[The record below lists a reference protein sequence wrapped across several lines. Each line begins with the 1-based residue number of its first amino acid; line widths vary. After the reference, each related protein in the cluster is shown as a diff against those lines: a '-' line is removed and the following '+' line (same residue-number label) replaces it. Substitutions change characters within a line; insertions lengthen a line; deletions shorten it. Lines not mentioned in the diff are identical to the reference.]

1 MSIHETEDGAYSQQ
15 EKNDLEK
22 LKSIRMDAIETMIKD
37 GIPIKVSEIRVLNEL
52 ITAGEK
58 SIHDTVANQLK
69 YKDNDNKD
77 NLNKLVA
84 EVLLRTKTNTE
95 SIGTRRD
102 EPVLAEDLVTDGI
115 LEGELKQGI
124 QDLDTNDFIGSNDD
138 N

>member
-1 MSIHETEDGAYSQQ
+1 MSIQETEDGAYSQQ
-15 EKNDLEK
+15 EKHDLEK

-124 QDLDTNDFIGSNDD
+124 QDLDTNEFIGSNDD

>member
-1 MSIHETEDGAYSQQ
+1 MSIQETEDGAYSQQ
-15 EKNDLEK
+15 EKSDLEK

-95 SIGTRRD
+95 SIVTRRD
-102 EPVLAEDLVTDGI
+102 EPILTEDLITDGI

-124 QDLDTNDFIGSNDD
+124 EDLDANEFIGSNDD

>member
-1 MSIHETEDGAYSQQ
+1 MSIQETEDGAYSQQ

-84 EVLLRTKTNTE
+84 EVLLHTKTNTE

-124 QDLDTNDFIGSNDD
+124 QDLDTNEFIGSNDD

>member
-1 MSIHETEDGAYSQQ
+1 MSIQETEDGAYSQQ

-37 GIPIKVSEIRVLNEL
+37 GIPVKVSEIRVLNEL

-102 EPVLAEDLVTDGI
+102 EPVLTEDLVTDGI
-115 LEGELKQGI
+115 WEGELKQGM
-124 QDLDTNDFIGSNDD
+124 QDLETNEFIGSNDD

>member
-1 MSIHETEDGAYSQQ
+1 MSIQETEDGAYSQQ

-22 LKSIRMDAIETMIKD
+22 LKSIRMDAIATMIKD

-102 EPVLAEDLVTDGI
+102 EPVLTEDLVTDGI

>member
-1 MSIHETEDGAYSQQ
+1 MSIQETEDGAYSQQ

-124 QDLDTNDFIGSNDD
+124 QDLDTNEFIGSNDD

>member
-1 MSIHETEDGAYSQQ
+1 MCIHETEDGAYSQQ

-22 LKSIRMDAIETMIKD
+22 LKSIRMDAIATMIKD

>member
-1 MSIHETEDGAYSQQ
+1 MSIQETEDGAYSQQ

-37 GIPIKVSEIRVLNEL
+37 GIPIIVSEIRVLNEL

-102 EPVLAEDLVTDGI
+102 EPVLTEDLVTDGI

-124 QDLDTNDFIGSNDD
+124 QDLDTNEFIGSNDD

>member
-1 MSIHETEDGAYSQQ
+1 MSIQETEDGAYSQQ

-22 LKSIRMDAIETMIKD
+22 LKSIRMDAIATMIKD

-102 EPVLAEDLVTDGI
+102 EPVLTEDLVTDGI

-124 QDLDTNDFIGSNDD
+124 QDLDTNEFIGSNDD

>member
-1 MSIHETEDGAYSQQ
+1 MSIQETEDGAYSQQ

-95 SIGTRRD
+95 SIVTRRD
-102 EPVLAEDLVTDGI
+102 EPILTEDLITDGI

-124 QDLDTNDFIGSNDD
+124 EDLDANEFIGSNDD

>member
-1 MSIHETEDGAYSQQ
+1 MSIQETEDGAYSQQ

-102 EPVLAEDLVTDGI
+102 EPVLTEDLVTDGI

-124 QDLDTNDFIGSNDD
+124 QDLDTNEFIGSNDD

>member
-1 MSIHETEDGAYSQQ
+1 MSIQETEDGAYSQQ
-15 EKNDLEK
+15 EKSDLEK

-95 SIGTRRD
+95 SIVTRRD
-102 EPVLAEDLVTDGI
+102 EPILSEDLITDGI

-124 QDLDTNDFIGSNDD
+124 EDLDTNEFIGSNDD

>member
-1 MSIHETEDGAYSQQ
+1 MSIQETEDGAYSQQ

-102 EPVLAEDLVTDGI
+102 EPVLDEDLVTDGI

>member
-1 MSIHETEDGAYSQQ
+1 MSIQETEDGAYSQQ

-22 LKSIRMDAIETMIKD
+22 LKSIRMDAIATMIKD

-77 NLNKLVA
+77 NLNRLVA
-84 EVLLRTKTNTE
+84 EVLLSTKTNTE

-102 EPVLAEDLVTDGI
+102 EPILTEDLVTDGI

-124 QDLDTNDFIGSNDD
+124 QDLDTNEFIGSNDD

>member
-1 MSIHETEDGAYSQQ
+1 MSIQETEDGAYSQQ

-95 SIGTRRD
+95 NIGTRRD
-102 EPVLAEDLVTDGI
+102 EPVLTEDLVTDGI

-124 QDLDTNDFIGSNDD
+124 QDLDTNEFIGSNDD

>member
-1 MSIHETEDGAYSQQ
+1 MSIYETEDGAYSQQ

-124 QDLDTNDFIGSNDD
+124 QDLDTNEFIGSNDD

>member
-1 MSIHETEDGAYSQQ
+1 MSIQETEDGAYSQQ

-102 EPVLAEDLVTDGI
+102 EPILTEDLITDGI

-124 QDLDTNDFIGSNDD
+124 EDLDANEFIGSNDD

>member
-1 MSIHETEDGAYSQQ
+1 MSIQETEDGAYSQQ

-95 SIGTRRD
+95 SIVTRRD

>member
-1 MSIHETEDGAYSQQ
+1 MSIQETEDGAYSQQ
-15 EKNDLEK
+15 EKSDLEK

-102 EPVLAEDLVTDGI
+102 EPILTEDLVTDGI

>member
-1 MSIHETEDGAYSQQ
+1 MSIQETEDGAYSQQ
-15 EKNDLEK
+15 EKSDLEK

-124 QDLDTNDFIGSNDD
+124 QDLDTNEFIGSNDD

>member
-1 MSIHETEDGAYSQQ
+1 MSIQETEDGAYSQQ

-52 ITAGEK
+52 ITGGEK
-58 SIHDTVANQLK
+58 SIHDTVAIQLK

-84 EVLLRTKTNTE
+84 EVLLSTKTNTE

-124 QDLDTNDFIGSNDD
+124 QDLDTNEFIGSNDD

>member
-1 MSIHETEDGAYSQQ
+1 MSIQETEDGAYSQQ

-37 GIPIKVSEIRVLNEL
+37 GIPVKVSEIRVLNEL

-102 EPVLAEDLVTDGI
+102 EPVLTEDLVTDGI

-124 QDLDTNDFIGSNDD
+124 QDLDTNEFIGSNDD

>member
-84 EVLLRTKTNTE
+84 DVLLRTKTNTE

>member
-102 EPVLAEDLVTDGI
+102 EPVLAEDIVTDGI

-124 QDLDTNDFIGSNDD
+124 QDLDTNEFIGSNDD

>member
-22 LKSIRMDAIETMIKD
+22 LKSIRLDAIETMIKD
-37 GIPIKVSEIRVLNEL
+37 GIPVKVSEITVLNEL

-124 QDLDTNDFIGSNDD
+124 QDLDTNEFIGSNDD

>member
-22 LKSIRMDAIETMIKD
+22 LKSIRMDAIATMIKD

-102 EPVLAEDLVTDGI
+102 EPILTEDLVTDGI

>member
-1 MSIHETEDGAYSQQ
+1 MSIQETEDGAYSQQ
-15 EKNDLEK
+15 EKSDLEK

-77 NLNKLVA
+77 NLNQLVA

-102 EPVLAEDLVTDGI
+102 EPVLTEDLVTDGI

-124 QDLDTNDFIGSNDD
+124 QDLDTNEFIGSNDD

>member
-1 MSIHETEDGAYSQQ
+1 MSIQETEDGAYSQQ
-15 EKNDLEK
+15 EKSDLEK

-84 EVLLRTKTNTE
+84 EVLLSTKTNTE

>member
-1 MSIHETEDGAYSQQ
+1 MGIKETEDGAYSQQ

-84 EVLLRTKTNTE
+84 EVLLSTKTNTE

-102 EPVLAEDLVTDGI
+102 EPVLTEDLVTDGI

-124 QDLDTNDFIGSNDD
+124 QDLDTNEFIGSNDD

>member
-1 MSIHETEDGAYSQQ
+1 MSIQETEDGAYSQQ
-15 EKNDLEK
+15 EKSDLEK

-37 GIPIKVSEIRVLNEL
+37 GIPVKVSEIRVLNEL

-124 QDLDTNDFIGSNDD
+124 QDLDTNEFIGSNDD

>member
-95 SIGTRRD
+95 SIVTRRD
-102 EPVLAEDLVTDGI
+102 EPILSEDLITDGI

-124 QDLDTNDFIGSNDD
+124 EDLDANEFIGSNDD

>member
-1 MSIHETEDGAYSQQ
+1 MSIQETEDGAYSQQ

>member
-1 MSIHETEDGAYSQQ
+1 MSIEETEDGAYSQQ
-15 EKNDLEK
+15 EKSDLEK

-95 SIGTRRD
+95 SIVTRRD
-102 EPVLAEDLVTDGI
+102 EPILSEDLITDGI

-124 QDLDTNDFIGSNDD
+124 EDLDANEFIGSNDD

>member
-102 EPVLAEDLVTDGI
+102 EPVLTEDLVTDGI

-124 QDLDTNDFIGSNDD
+124 QDLDTNEFIGSNDD

>member
-1 MSIHETEDGAYSQQ
+1 MSIQETEDGAYSQQ

-37 GIPIKVSEIRVLNEL
+37 GIPVKVSEIRVLNEL

-124 QDLDTNDFIGSNDD
+124 QDLDTNEFIGSNDD

>member
-1 MSIHETEDGAYSQQ
+1 MSIQETEDGAYSQQ
-15 EKNDLEK
+15 EKSDLEK

-37 GIPIKVSEIRVLNEL
+37 GIPVKVSEIRVLNEL

-102 EPVLAEDLVTDGI
+102 EPILTEDLITDGI
-115 LEGELKQGI
+115 LEGELRQGI
-124 QDLDTNDFIGSNDD
+124 QDLDTNEFIGSNDD

>member
-15 EKNDLEK
+15 EKSDLEK

-102 EPVLAEDLVTDGI
+102 EPVLTEDLVTDGI

-124 QDLDTNDFIGSNDD
+124 EDLDTNEFIGSNDD

>member
-1 MSIHETEDGAYSQQ
+1 MSIQETEDGAYSQQ

-22 LKSIRMDAIETMIKD
+22 LKSIRMDAIATMIKD

-124 QDLDTNDFIGSNDD
+124 QDLDTNEFIGSSDD

>member
-22 LKSIRMDAIETMIKD
+22 LKSIRMDAIATMIKD

-124 QDLDTNDFIGSNDD
+124 QDLDTNEFIGSNDD